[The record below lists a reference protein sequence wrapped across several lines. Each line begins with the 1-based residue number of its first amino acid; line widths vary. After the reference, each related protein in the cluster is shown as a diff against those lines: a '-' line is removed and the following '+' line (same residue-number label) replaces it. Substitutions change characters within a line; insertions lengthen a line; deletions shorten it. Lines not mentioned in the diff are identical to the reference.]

1 MKKLTALL
9 ALLIIGWVLL
19 VGSSVQAQQP
29 VEYSVL
35 AINTSTNPDTYTVME
50 VSTAY
55 AGLGIEIVQDR
66 VLISV
71 QKLPSS
77 SALPDYMAIYGIF
90 GFELHATFEIQTIVF
105 MVFSRPITI
114 PAQTTGA

>member
-9 ALLIIGWVLL
+9 GLLIILWVLL
-19 VGSSVQAQQP
+19 AGSSVQAQTP

-35 AINTSTNPDTYTVME
+35 AINTCTNPDTYTVME

-55 AGLGIEIVQDR
+55 AGLNISILQDR
-66 VLISV
+66 VLNSV
-71 QKLPSS
+71 EKLPST

-90 GFELHATFEIQTIVF
+90 GFKLETTFEIQTIVF